1 MISFTLKDQI
11 DNDKVE
17 RMQYD
22 YRLKLAIDSMCIRLG
37 LSLQEILKLNNKYSS
52 LNTHSLGD
60 DVDR

>member
-1 MISFTLKDQI
+1 MTSFNLVDDI
-11 DNDKVE
+11 DNDKLE

-22 YRLKLAIDSMCIRLG
+22 YRIEQAINSMCIRLG

-52 LNTHSLGD
+52 LKTQSLGE

>member
-52 LNTHSLGD
+52 LKTQSLGE